1 MTPSLT
7 DNQAEFKSITHQLWG
22 VGTGEINYGKGKVY
36 AGLTISEALASMKVM
51 PDFEYAI
58 GKDSTNL
65 LFVHR
70 KLADIDI
77 YWVNNRKNKVE
88 NLEAIFRINGK
99 APEIWHPETGVIED
113 ASYSIT
119 EGRVTVPLKMEPDDA
134 LFVVFRKKAK
144 SSSLTLKQPVEK
156 QLAVIEGAWD
166 VTLHSKFGTTK
177 QIVLDELASWS
188 ENADLDVKYF
198 SGTGSYT
205 KTIQSN
211 ADWFK
216 EGSQIWLD
224 LGSVKNL
231 AEVVVNGKS
240 LGIIWKTPF
249 RMNVTEA
256 LKQGENTLEIKVTN
270 LWVNNLIGDMQPGV
284 INKKTYTTMEF
295 YEANSP
301 LLPSGLL
308 GPVKLVSLSTN

>member
-1 MTPSLT
+1 
-7 DNQAEFKSITHQLWG
+7 
-22 VGTGEINYGKGKVY
+22 
-36 AGLTISEALASMKVM
+36 MK
-51 PDFEYAI
+51 
-58 GKDSTNL
+58 K
-65 LFVHR
+65 
-70 KLADIDI
+70 
-77 YWVNNRKNKVE
+77 
-88 NLEAIFRINGK
+88 
-99 APEIWHPETGVIED
+99 
-113 ASYSIT
+113 
-119 EGRVTVPLKMEPDDA
+119 PL
-134 LFVVFRKKAK
+134 
-144 SSSLTLKQPVEK
+144 EK

-177 QIVLDELASWS
+177 QIILNELTSWS

-198 SGTGSYT
+198 SGTGGYT

-249 RMNVTEA
+249 RVNVTKA

-284 INKKTYTTMEF
+284 TNKKTYTTMEF
-295 YEANSP
+295 YQADSP
-301 LLPSGLL
+301 LQASGLL
-308 GPVKLVSLSTN
+308 GPVKLVSLSAN